1 MQARDP
7 LLVGLGQAIKELR
20 KQRGLSQERLAHEGD
35 AFRTYVGELERAE
48 ANPTVPKVARLAV
61 ALEIPLSELLA
72 RAEQRPW
79 SIAEVEREIGEGA
92 TTPDMTLANTA
103 RLGCLGL
110 QDSHDQA
117 VDRDTVRLQA
127 GGRCRGK
134 PVTHCSSA
142 SAKRSGRCAK
152 NAATPPKKACT

>member
-1 MQARDP
+1 MQHQTSLPPAEEDLRTQ
-7 LLVGLGQAIKELR
+7 QAI
-20 KQRGLSQERLAHEGD
+20 LSMLIATD
-35 AFRTYVGELERAE
+35 AR
-48 ANPTVPKVARLAV
+48 
-61 ALEIPLSELLA
+61 
-72 RAEQRPW
+72 RPW

-92 TTPDMTLANTA
+92 TTTDMTLANTT

-110 QDSHDQA
+110 QGSHDQA

-127 GGRCRGK
+127 GRRCRSK

-142 SAKRSGRCAK
+142 SVRRSGHCAK